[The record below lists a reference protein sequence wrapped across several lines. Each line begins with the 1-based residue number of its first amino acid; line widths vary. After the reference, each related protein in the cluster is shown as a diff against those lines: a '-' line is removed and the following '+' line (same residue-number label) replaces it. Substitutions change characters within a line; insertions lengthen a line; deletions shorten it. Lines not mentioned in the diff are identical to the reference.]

1 MTTGANN
8 FSLDILNGVPYQ
20 SITNGGVQSA
30 ISTLAVQLSTYRSQG
45 TAVAAIGVL
54 RDLIEDILRGQGGQV
69 VETIIVPTANC
80 ELTLSD
86 PTAVTALT
94 TIRAYL
100 TGLSTANVPP
110 EGALVSKQSFVTF
123 VRMLADAI

>member
-1 MTTGANN
+1 MA
-8 FSLDILNGVPYQ
+8 
-20 SITNGGVQSA
+20 
-30 ISTLAVQLSTYRSQG
+30 AV
-45 TAVAAIGVL
+45 GVL

-69 VETIIVPTANC
+69 VETIIVPAANC

-94 TIRAYL
+94 TIRTYL

-123 VRMLADAI
+123 VRMLTDAI